1 VIAASVDSID
11 DAQKIAAE
19 LHLPFPIAYGL
30 DPVATTETLGGF
42 YKADPADP
50 YLQPTDI
57 IVGPDGRVLSSTYS
71 SGPVGRMRADEALDL
86 IASKRAQS

>member
-50 YLQPTDI
+50 YLQPTDL
-57 IVGPDGRVLSSTYS
+57 IVGPDGHVLSSTYS
-71 SGPVGRMRADEALDL
+71 SGSVGRLHADEALDL
-86 IASKRAQS
+86 VASKRAQS